1 MGIRRIKRQIAK
13 AHLRAVGVGN
23 VNKKLS
29 MEKDGV
35 KVWRLALMDRAA
47 TKRKPAR
54 KQRRHV
60 RKVEQVSA

>member
-1 MGIRRIKRQIAK
+1 MAIRRIKRQIAK

-35 KVWRLALMDRAA
+35 KVWRLALMDSTA